1 MIGVIWAFLAT
12 ASASRKQRRAP
23 GARAGRGTILAGL
36 LSSERRPVVSE
47 LLIVFTLGYI
57 VGGVSALALIAFTL
71 AARTRSAD
79 RPKLTRNV

>member
-1 MIGVIWAFLAT
+1 
-12 ASASRKQRRAP
+12 
-23 GARAGRGTILAGL
+23 
-36 LSSERRPVVSE
+36 VSE